1 MLALII
7 ALLVLDFALTSAIS
21 WLNLAYL
28 KRRAAAP
35 PPEWAGVLD
44 TSRFPQMVAYREAN
58 TRLAQWARLADLAL
72 TLVILLSGLL
82 PALARW
88 ATALPVGRLW
98 QGVAV
103 IAVLGAIQYVASIP
117 WEILSDFGVERKF
130 GFSTITWKTWLTDQ
144 VKGILLAVVLGGPL
158 VAGVLFLI
166 ERLGA
171 NWWLPAWGLVVLF
184 QLFVA
189 WIAPVVIFPLFN
201 KFEPLKDEVLRDE
214 VFALARKANFPLGG
228 VFQVNASLRSTHSN
242 AYFAGFGKNR
252 RIALFDTLL
261 EQLSH
266 AEILAVLAHEIGHWK
281 KRHIPRSL
289 AAGVLLSGVGM
300 ALMAW
305 VLGQPWLYRA
315 IGMEDLYRAVE
326 PVGPVV
332 GVGLYVAGILF
343 SPLGLLL
350 SPILNGVS
358 RRREYEA
365 DAYSLELYPHPTAL
379 EEGLI
384 RLSEKNLAN
393 LFPHPL
399 AVIFYHSHPPLLDR
413 VEAIRRRV
421 TARTTALSNLN
432 HQDTKTRSF

>member
-1 MLALII
+1 MLAIII
-7 ALLVLDFALTSAIS
+7 ALLILDFALTSAIS

-28 KRRAAAP
+28 KRRAADP
-35 PPEWAGVLD
+35 PPEWAARLD
-44 TSRFPQMVAYREAN
+44 TSRFPQMVAYREAH
-58 TRLAQWARLADLAL
+58 TRLAQWARLADLIL
-72 TLVILLSGLL
+72 LLVILLSGLL
-82 PALARW
+82 PVLARW
-88 ATALPVGRLW
+88 AAGLPVGQIW
-98 QGVAV
+98 QGLAV
-103 IAVLGAIQYVASIP
+103 IAVLGAIQYAAGLP

-144 VKGILLAVVLGGPL
+144 VKSILLTAVLGAPL

-166 ERLGA
+166 GQLGG

-189 WIAPVVIFPLFN
+189 WIAPLVIFPLFN
-201 KFEPLKDEVLRDE
+201 KFEPLKNEALRDE

-242 AYFAGFGKNR
+242 AYFAGFGKSR

-261 EQLSH
+261 EQLSP

-281 KRHIPRSL
+281 KKHIPKSL

-300 ALMAW
+300 ALLAW
-305 VLGQPWLYRA
+305 VLALPWLYRA
-315 IGMEDLYRAVE
+315 VGMEDLYRAVG
-326 PVGPVV
+326 PVGPVAV
-332 GVGLYVAGILF
+332 VGLYVAGMLF

-350 SPILNGVS
+350 GPVANWIS

-365 DAYSLELYPHPTAL
+365 DAYSLELYDHPAAL

-421 TARTTALSNLN
+421 AARAAAPSE
-432 HQDTKTRSF
+432 DTL